1 MSKCH
6 PYAVHIYCYSYLLH
20 EGKNFFSK
28 DVDIKEDKKD
38 IIKNLIYATIFSSFS
53 NVVENAISQLYSYAT
68 KLEYSE
74 LKDKLIFFACHA
86 INGEI
91 PYYILFT
98 GGIQLPVFA
107 SSWKISSSRK
117 RD

>member
-1 MSKCH
+1 M
-6 PYAVHIYCYSYLLH
+6 PPIFRPHILLFYLFR
-20 EGKNFFSK
+20 EEKKKFSPK

-98 GGIQLPVFA
+98 GGIQLPVLA
-107 SSWKISSSRK
+107 SS
-117 RD
+117 